1 MGYRRK
7 LENSNSFMDIIIK
20 KRSQLSIHV
29 IVFVEWHL
37 GVLIPSIV
45 KEAFKNHF
53 EVRFQQPCHDR
64 LKLNAPFHNRL
75 SSDQVDELD
84 RAVSRDEI
92 RRAFQKGVLKDYGNL
107 SVDKFFIGVVLRIE
121 KISWVAWGQCLA
133 SKLKRG
139 LGAQVSPSE

>member
-1 MGYRRK
+1 MGINCRK
-7 LENSNSFMDIIIK
+7 IKWAIEGDENSKFFHGIINK
-20 KRSQLSIHV
+20 KRSQVSIRG
-29 IVFVEWHL
+29 VFVKGTWCTD
-37 GVLIPSIV
+37 PSIV

-92 RRAFQKGVLKDYGNL
+92 RRAVWNCG
-107 SVDKFFIGVVLRIE
+107 E
-121 KISWVAWGQCLA
+121 
-133 SKLKRG
+133 
-139 LGAQVSPSE
+139 